1 MNIGEKQPS
10 LTLLW
15 PTTITCK
22 YLFLLLHLCFVL
34 CCVFA
39 SGIRPQGSGQGSVV
53 GRLSTCVLPGLVSI
67 LPGLKQ
73 DLSYTNNA
81 SVHITFDGFCQTHS
95 VSGHLISTGHTWYI
109 VEIVFRFFLFG
120 IQQIARKYMTNLIF
134 SISRKNKMK
143 LYCDIETLIEV
154 EGIKRISPRNMSYHV
169 TCKTE

>member
-1 MNIGEKQPS
+1 M
-10 LTLLW
+10 
-15 PTTITCK
+15 
-22 YLFLLLHLCFVL
+22 
-34 CCVFA
+34 
-39 SGIRPQGSGQGSVV
+39 
-53 GRLSTCVLPGLVSI
+53 LPGLVSI

-73 DLSYTNNA
+73 DLSYTNYA
-81 SVHITFDGFCQTHS
+81 SVHIIFDGLCQAHS
-95 VSGHLISTGHTWYI
+95 VSTGHTRYI
-109 VEIVFRFFLFG
+109 LEIVCRFFLFG